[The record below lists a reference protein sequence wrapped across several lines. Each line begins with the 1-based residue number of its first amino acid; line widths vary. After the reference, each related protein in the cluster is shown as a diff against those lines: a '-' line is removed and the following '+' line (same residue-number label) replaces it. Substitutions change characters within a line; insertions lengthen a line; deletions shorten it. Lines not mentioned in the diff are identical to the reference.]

1 MFRGRFEHAI
11 DEKGRLAIPARFRLE
26 LGNHEE
32 PTVIVTNFEKC
43 LVAYPLE
50 EWERLETKLA
60 QLPQFDPKIIAFQ
73 RYFISGATECQ
84 LDKSGRIL
92 IPSTLRQYANLQKD
106 CILLGNLNKFEI
118 WSAETWHP
126 EFNELSAKF
135 HSITESMHAMGI
147 GI

>member
-26 LGNHEE
+26 LGNQEE

-43 LVAYPLE
+43 LVAYPIE

-92 IPSTLRQYANLQKD
+92 IPSTLRQYANLAKD

-118 WSAETWHP
+118 WSAEIWHP
-126 EFNELSAKF
+126 EFSELSNKF

-147 GI
+147 VI